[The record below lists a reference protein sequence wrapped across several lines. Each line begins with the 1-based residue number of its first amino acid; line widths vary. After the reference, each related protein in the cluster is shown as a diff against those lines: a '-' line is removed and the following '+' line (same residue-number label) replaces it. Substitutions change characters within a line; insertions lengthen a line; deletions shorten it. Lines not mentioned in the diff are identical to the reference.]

1 MTSSQEMSSQI
12 SVAIDAMGSDLGST
26 VIVDAVVNLAQS
38 DNCPKLLVV
47 GEQELLHTLLRQKTF
62 RKDRIQIVHASTHIG
77 QDEKPKVAI
86 AEKLDASI
94 HVAARLV
101 ASGQAQVL
109 VSAGNTGAVT
119 LACATHFG
127 RLPNVERTALSA
139 VYPTERR
146 RGADQDPFSLILDVG
161 LTLDP
166 SARDLVN
173 FALMGSAY
181 ARKVSKNPRPKVGL
195 LSNGSEAGKGT
206 PAIAEAHA
214 LLRELKNI
222 DFIGNIEGNDIPK
235 GTADVVVTGGFVGN
249 IVLKML
255 EGVSETMVRT
265 MQYAGERNLRY
276 RAAIGVLSPLIK
288 RIRQATDWQEYG
300 GVPILGF
307 DRLCIKAHGRS
318 TERAIANAIK
328 VATKAARTG
337 VVDAIRQ
344 DLLESQAVPGNKT
357 PVER

>member
-1 MTSSQEMSSQI
+1 MTPSQEQAAQL
-12 SVAIDAMGSDLGST
+12 SVAVDAMGSDLGP
-26 VIVDAVVNLAQS
+26 VAIVEAAAQLS
-38 DNCPKLLVV
+38 LSESCPTLLLV
-47 GEQELLHTLLRQKTF
+47 GDEGILNALLSQRVHRKERVRIAHAATF
-62 RKDRIQIVHASTHIG
+62 IG
-77 QDEKPKVAI
+77 QDEKPKAAI

-127 RLPNVERTALSA
+127 RLPHVERTALSA

-173 FALMGSAY
+173 FALMGAAY
-181 ARKVSKNPRPKVGL
+181 SRKVSKNPRPKIGL
-195 LSNGSEAGKGT
+195 LSNGSEASKGT
-206 PAIAEAHA
+206 TAVTEAHKMLSA
-214 LLRELKNI
+214 LSHI
-222 DFIGNIEGNDIPK
+222 DFVGNIEGNDIPK

-255 EGVSETMVRT
+255 EGISETMVRT

-276 RAAIGVLSPLIK
+276 RTAIGVLSPLIK
-288 RIRQATDWQEYG
+288 RIRRATDWQEYG

-318 TERAIANAIK
+318 TDRAMANAIK

-337 VVDAIRQ
+337 VIDAIRE
-344 DLLESQAVPGNKT
+344 DLLQSAAKG
-357 PVER
+357 